1 MIFGFQINFIELPI
15 FLSFF
20 LFCQHQLFI
29 TRQNLK
35 GTNFKQISEILNLSM
50 MIPIC
55 RCMISNKNHG
65 FFDYLN
71 GGIFNEM
78 FTDWIIIGEIIS
90 LCQSKELF
98 LKFK

>member
-20 LFCQHQLFI
+20 LFRQHQLFI
-29 TRQNLK
+29 TSQNLK
-35 GTNFKQISEILNLSM
+35 GTYFKQISEILNLSM

-55 RCMISNKNHG
+55 RGMVCNKNHG

-71 GGIFNEM
+71 
-78 FTDWIIIGEIIS
+78 
-90 LCQSKELF
+90 
-98 LKFK
+98 